1 MQDEDNQQQEEKHD
15 EPQHTEPQPLERSQP
30 LDRPQAQQASQPQ
43 HLPGQAPTPDYPV
56 RVHSRRRAQV
66 DAADG
71 SANVSANVPAQ
82 QEDIYAVQHPDVIE
96 SRIAA
101 QPQQQPQFQPQPQAQ
116 QHQQDEVFEL
126 QPFQE
131 TAEDREQAYIQEQE
145 ARLAGLPEPNEPE
158 APPVKAC
165 RHEYVRIFQ
174 RKLKDLN
181 RRMVCTKA
189 YLPVG
194 FKMGDFSHLGENSF
208 CFCATCRV
216 RLYPKRSQAEK
227 AEARIQLAQ
236 GKALKAELAQAQ
248 LTADLLEE
256 VGAKAFK
263 ELLMHVDDDE
273 DNEPEES
280 DDENVPKVDIHVE
293 ELEQEAVGVEDI
305 DVESLKGSQEDD
317 NCEMLDQEE
326 M

>member
-1 MQDEDNQQQEEKHD
+1 LSLQSKI
-15 EPQHTEPQPLERSQP
+15 S
-30 LDRPQAQQASQPQ
+30 
-43 HLPGQAPTPDYPV
+43 TP
-56 RVHSRRRAQV
+56 
-66 DAADG
+66 
-71 SANVSANVPAQ
+71 N
-82 QEDIYAVQHPDVIE
+82 HPDVIE
-96 SRIAA
+96 DRLPSVPAP
-101 QPQQQPQFQPQPQAQ
+101 PQKPV
-116 QHQQDEVFEL
+116 DEVFEL

-145 ARLAGLPEPNEPE
+145 ARLAGLPEATEVE
-158 APPVKAC
+158 APAVKPC

-227 AEARIQLAQ
+227 AEARVQLAL
-236 GKALKAELAQAQ
+236 GKAMRAELAQSQ
-248 LTADLLEE
+248 LSADLLEE

-263 ELLMHVDDDE
+263 ELLMRVENDEEVEQEENDDA
-273 DNEPEES
+273 
-280 DDENVPKVDIHVE
+280 NVPKVDIHVE
-293 ELEQEAVGVEDI
+293 ELEQEVVGVEDI
-305 DVESLKGSQEDD
+305 DVDSLKGSQEEDS
-317 NCEMLDQEE
+317 CEMLDQEE